1 MTSISLPQSFI
12 DEMALHAQEDAPNEC
27 CGIIAGEDGRA
38 VKLFRAKNAEASP
51 YRYSVEPKDLF
62 RIYRECDENG
72 WSFLA
77 IYHSHTASEA
87 YPSPT
92 DVRLA
97 FWPEAYYLLV
107 SLQDA
112 AKPVVRA
119 FRILDGAVSEEEIE
133 PASG

>member
-1 MTSISLPQSFI
+1 VVVSLSLPQSFI
-12 DEMALHAQEDAPNEC
+12 DEMIAHAQEDAPNEC

-38 VKLFRAKNAEASP
+38 VKLFRAKNTEASP
-51 YRYSVEPKDLF
+51 WRYSVDPKDLF
-62 RIYRECDENG
+62 RIFRETDDNG

-97 FWPEAYYLLV
+97 FWPEAYYVLV
-107 SLQDA
+107 SLMDA
-112 AKPVVRA
+112 DKPVVRA
-119 FRILDGAVSEEEIE
+119 FRILDGEIKEEEI
-133 PASG
+133 AAV